1 MKVILSIDEGKA
13 YIQNADTN
21 AYLEGKLEVKAD
33 LVNGKVPMEQLPAM
47 GYTKEEVL
55 TDANKAA
62 FGLGSAAVPA
72 EVFARLGQYAQ
83 HWWSVLHG
91 QAQTIY
97 VENKAESWTSADLVA
112 VTSTGTWNIQIAD
125 SVDVDPATGVV
136 TLHNPTT
143 YTVNGTSDDD
153 GKAALT
159 SAIRGRYILG
169 AKFDQNN
176 IYFIPAGMSVTY
188 AGNVVINN
196 YYNPIYRITA
206 IQTTT
211 PEGETTYVHSSD
223 RTAYPD
229 SGTVGGLTYTYLGVP
244 FNNAVAPVK
253 IVTGSYTG
261 TGTYGASNPNSLT
274 FDFEPKLVMLLAME
288 SSSGSYY
295 TLFGVSEARQGIF
308 AIHPHTLGA
317 NYKQYAGFYVE
328 SATANNSYAKKTG
341 NTIYWYATS
350 SASNQANNSGFT
362 YHYMAI
368 G

>member
-33 LVNGKVPMEQLPAM
+33 LVNGKVPVDQLPAM

-55 TDANKAA
+55 TDATKAA

-72 EVFARLGQYAQ
+72 EVFAHLGQYAQ

-112 VTSTGTWNIQIAD
+112 VTSTGTWNIQVAD

-176 IYFIPAGMSVTY
+176 IYYIPPGMSATY

-223 RTAYPD
+223 RNAYPD

-253 IVTGSYTG
+253 IVTGSYAG
-261 TGTYGASNPNSLT
+261 KGTYGQNNPNSLT

-288 SSSGSYY
+288 SSSSYY
-295 TLFGVSEARQGIF
+295 SLFGNSDNRDGIY
-308 AIHPHTLGA
+308 AIYPHTLTSV
-317 NYKQYAGFYVE
+317 YKNYAGFLVE
-328 SATANNSYAKKTG
+328 STQGNNSYAKKEGTA
-341 NTIYWYATS
+341 IYWYSTE
-350 SASNQANNSGFT
+350 SNAGRQANNSGFT